1 VPVTYRVLTR
11 ADLAGGRSVIGCPI
25 PDLQL
30 YLLDHFLQPVPVG
43 AVGEMFVGGAGI
55 ARGYLN
61 RPELT
66 AERFIPDP
74 FSHRPGA
81 TLYRSGD
88 LARWLPNGD
97 VEYLGRADHQVKIRG
112 FRIELG
118 EIEAALMA
126 HPAVR
131 AALVLVRE
139 DAPDDKRLAA
149 YIVLRTPEV
158 TLAELREHVRTR
170 VPDYM
175 VPAGIVVL
183 EAFPLTPNGKVDRR
197 ALPAPDVVR
206 AASESFA
213 APRDDLEATIARLWC
228 EALGVDRVGRGDNF
242 FDLGGH
248 SLLVVQVHKRLR
260 DELKRELSVVEL
272 FKHAT
277 IAGLA
282 DFLRATPVAVAAG
295 LHEARERARK
305 QQEARAQRRPGRKS
319 S

>member
-1 VPVTYRVLTR
+1 
-11 ADLAGGRSVIGCPI
+11 
-25 PDLQL
+25 LQL
-30 YLLDHFLQPVPVG
+30 YLLDNFLQPVPVG
-43 AVGEMFVGGAGI
+43 AIGEMFVGGAGV

-74 FSHRPGA
+74 FSLRQGA

-118 EIEAALMA
+118 EIEAALMS

-139 DAPDDKRLAA
+139 DAPGDKRLAA
-149 YIVLRTPEV
+149 YVVLRTPGV
-158 TLAELREHVRTR
+158 APVELREHVRTR

-183 EAFPLTPNGKVDRR
+183 DVFPLTPNGKVDRR
-197 ALPAPDVVR
+197 VLPAPDVVR
-206 AASESFA
+206 PALESFA

-228 EALGVDRVGRGDNF
+228 EALGVVRVGRDDNF

-282 DFLRATPVAVAAG
+282 DFLRATPVTGGAG
-295 LHEARERARK
+295 LDEARERARK
-305 QQEARAQRRPGRKS
+305 QQEARAHRRPGRKS
-319 S
+319 L